1 MDTNTTRRNLL
12 HVATSA
18 AAYASGAVILGGGIA
33 LASEAHGTTTEAAEW
48 DRALAEMNRLKA
60 VYDAADDAL
69 TEASIKADR
78 IRPPETMVPHD
89 AIGIQGNRW
98 SFHAADADKREHNW
112 RAAEGKTWW
121 STNDSKQRTIDA
133 FAKLREWQRLD
144 RAAEALHN
152 VGPLSER
159 ADAACDAWVASTTGL
174 MEMPAPHLPALL
186 WKMREII
193 VDESGSTPSW
203 SYRYV
208 EQMMRDAA
216 RLLGGEA

>member
-1 MDTNTTRRNLL
+1 MTSTTTRRHLL
-12 HVATSA
+12 SLATSA
-18 AAYASGAVILGGGIA
+18 AACAGAAAIIGGDIV
-33 LASEAHGTTTEAAEW
+33 LATEAHGATSGTIAW
-48 DRALAEMNRLKA
+48 DFAFGEMKRLKA
-60 VYDAADDAL
+60 VYDNADYAL

-98 SFHAADADKREHNW
+98 SFHAADADEREHNW

-121 STNDSKQRTIDA
+121 GTNDSKQRTIDA

-144 RAAEALHN
+144 RAAEARHN
-152 VGPLSER
+152 VGPLSDR
-159 ADAACDAWVASTTGL
+159 ADAACDAWVASTAAL

-186 WKMREII
+186 WKMRETI

-203 SYRYV
+203 SYGYV
-208 EQMMRDAA
+208 EQMMRDAE